1 MNFTLPWPGAGK
13 QWYRVTDTATW
24 NEGADT
30 VVVPGSEAFIGGENT
45 VYGLQGRSVLLL
57 IAK

>member
-1 MNFTLPWPGAGK
+1 MPSQKTNVA
-13 QWYRVTDTATW
+13 YRNSVPP
-24 NEGADT
+24 NT
-30 VVVPGSEAFIGGENT
+30 VVAPGSEALIGGKYT